1 MCFKEGWQMTPIE
14 KKPTTVMKAKVAP
27 NNRFY
32 SKRNLEHLRKAV
44 TRLDNGRGKEHDLTK
59 GTDE

>member
-1 MCFKEGWQMTPIE
+1 MTPIE